1 MRACASEALIW
12 RTSASVTQP
21 EAEVPP
27 STVWELSQTT
37 LPTCCW
43 PLMYNSV
50 FTASVCV
57 TAPLAAALERMA
69 V

>member
-1 MRACASEALIW
+1 MW

-27 STVWELSQTT
+27 STVWELSQVTP
-37 LPTCCW
+37 LTCCC
-43 PLMYNSV
+43 PLIYSRV
-50 FTASVCV
+50 FTVSVCV

-69 V
+69 VWRVVTA